1 MKNQT
6 ILEALSER
14 ILVID
19 GAMGT
24 QLQERQLTADDFGGA
39 EYEGCNEYLVITRPD
54 VIEDVHRAYLA
65 AGADIVESNSFGSTD
80 IVLAEYGLQDQVFEL
95 NRQAVLIARRAC
107 DAFSTPEKP
116 RWVAGSMGPT
126 TRTISVTGGVTF
138 PQLVEAFRGQ
148 TLGLLAGGV
157 DLLLLETAQDTLN
170 LKAAAEGIRLAFE
183 VSGQRVPLMIS
194 GTIEATGT
202 MLAGQGVEAL
212 YTSLAHLEDNLGLI
226 SIGLNCATGPE
237 FMTDHLRTLS
247 ELACCHVSVYPNAG
261 LPDENGCYA
270 ETPDTLAAKLS
281 RFVDEGWLNIVG
293 GCCGTTPA
301 HIAAIARMVEGKAP
315 RRPATLRRR
324 VVSGIEAFVVEGDAR
339 PVLVG
344 ERINVIGSRK
354 FKNMIVAEKFEEGS
368 EIARDQVKCGAQV
381 IDVCVS
387 NPDRDE
393 AADMTQ
399 LLAFLPR
406 KVRVPVMIDS
416 TDCKVM
422 ELALQRLQGKCLIN
436 SINLE
441 DGEGRFA
448 SVAALLRQYG
458 GAVVVGCIDEDRQNG
473 MAVTRERKLEI
484 ARRSYHLLTEKYG
497 IRPEDLIFDP
507 LVFPVGS
514 GDANYIG
521 SATETIEGVRLITE
535 AFPQCSTILGISNVS
550 FGLPQAGR
558 EVLNSVFLHHC
569 VKAGLTYAIVNTEK
583 LERYATIP
591 AEELALAEDMIFWR
605 GDDPVAAFAA
615 AFRDKKPAT
624 HAPAAE
630 LPLDERLPLY
640 IIEGTKN
647 GLTADLDALLLRG
660 DRPLE
665 IINGPLMA
673 GMAEVG
679 RLFNDNQL
687 IVAEVLQSAEA
698 MKAAVTHLQPYLE
711 KNETSCKGKMLLATV
726 KGDVHDIGKNLV
738 EIILSNNGF
747 DVINLGI
754 KVGPEELIEAAR
766 REQPDFIGLSGLLVK
781 SALQMVTTAADL
793 KAAGISVPLMVGGA
807 ALSRTFAD
815 TRIAPEYGGPVL
827 YAKEAMTGLELANR
841 LSDPVERVALLEEVA
856 ERQRVG
862 GVGRVG
868 RVGGVGG
875 VDPTD
880 QSDPT
885 DPTDPT
891 DQLSPPDFEPHVLR
905 DIPLSEISPY
915 LNRQMLYTKHLGLTG
930 SVEKLLAAGDAKATR
945 LHETVE
951 AMLERVGRERLIN
964 PQALY
969 RFYPANSD
977 GNDLILFDPS
987 GSGDEAMR
995 FSFPRQAGGE
1005 RLCVA
1010 DFVRPLA
1017 SGERDSLALFVGS
1030 CGLGIREKAEAMKVA
1045 GDYLDSHLL
1054 QALALEM
1061 AEATA
1066 EFLHKRIRT
1075 SWGIVDDAALSMKQ
1089 IFDAE
1094 YQGIRVSFGYP
1105 ACPELSDQQKLFQ
1118 LLKPEQL
1125 GVQLTDGDMMDPEA
1139 SVSALVFHHPGG
1151 RYFDVS
1157 R

>member
-1 MKNQT
+1 MNQT
-6 ILEALSER
+6 ISDALSGR

-24 QLQERQLTADDFGGA
+24 QLQERHLTADDFGGA

-65 AGADIVESNSFGSTD
+65 AGADIVESNSFGATD
-80 IVLAEYGLQDQVFEL
+80 IVLAEYGLQDHVFEL

-107 DAFSTPEKP
+107 DAFTTPDKP

-138 PQLVEAFRGQ
+138 TQLAEAFRGQ
-148 TLGLLAGGV
+148 TLGLLAGGA

-183 VSGQRVPLMIS
+183 ECGRRVPLMIS
-194 GTIEATGT
+194 GTIEPTGT

-212 YTSLAHLEDNLGLI
+212 YTSIAHLEQSLGLI

-261 LPDENGCYA
+261 LPDENGIYA
-270 ETPDTLAAKLS
+270 ETPASLAAKLS

-301 HIAAIARMVEGKAP
+301 HIAAIAQMVSGKPP
-315 RRPATLRRR
+315 RRPTTVRRR
-324 VVSGIEAFVVEGDAR
+324 AISGIEALRIEDEMR

-344 ERINVIGSRK
+344 ERTNVIGSRR
-354 FKNMIVAEKFEEGS
+354 FKNLIVAEKFEEGA
-368 EIARDQVKCGAQV
+368 EIARDQVKSGAQV
-381 IDVCVS
+381 IDICVA

-393 AADMTQ
+393 TEDMTRM
-399 LLAFLPR
+399 LTFLPR
-406 KVRVPVMIDS
+406 KVRAPIMIDT
-416 TDCKVM
+416 TDTAVT
-422 ELALQRLQGKCLIN
+422 ELALQRLQGKCILN

-448 SVAALLRQYG
+448 AISPLLQRYG
-458 GAVVVGCIDEDRQNG
+458 GAVVVGCIDEDPQHG
-473 MAVTRERKLEI
+473 MAVTRERKLAI
-484 ARRSYHLLTEKYG
+484 ARRSYDLLVHG
-497 IRPEDLIFDP
+497 CGLRPEDLIFDP

-521 SATETIEGVRLITE
+521 SGLETIEGVRLIAE
-535 AFPQCSTILGISNVS
+535 AFPDCSTILGISNVS
-550 FGLPQAGR
+550 FGLPPAGR
-558 EVLNSVFLHHC
+558 EVLNAVFLYHC

-583 LERYATIP
+583 LERYASISEQERT
-591 AEELALAEDMIFWR
+591 LAENLIFWR

-615 AFRDKKPAT
+615 AFRDKKPVST
-624 HAPAAE
+624 TTTSG
-630 LPLDERLPLY
+630 LSLDQRLPRY

-647 GLTADLDALLLRG
+647 GLSNDLDAVLARG

-698 MKAAVTHLQPYLE
+698 MKAAVAHLEPHLE
-711 KNETSCKGKMLLATV
+711 KNETSCKGKLLLATV

-747 DVINLGI
+747 QVINLGI
-754 KVGPEELIEAAR
+754 KVGPDALIEAAR

-781 SALQMVTTAADL
+781 SALQMVVTAADL
-793 KAAGISVPLMVGGA
+793 KTAGISVPLMVGGA
-807 ALSRTFAD
+807 ALSRMFAD

-827 YAKEAMTGLELANR
+827 YAKDAMSGLELSNR
-841 LSDPVERVALLEEVA
+841 LSNPVERGALLEELTQRQKDATEARRAKATVSVA
-856 ERQRVG
+856 SQEST
-862 GVGRVG
+862 GRSAL
-868 RVGGVGG
+868 RSDAEIPSAPDY
-875 VDPTD
+875 DPH
-880 QSDPT
+880 
-885 DPTDPT
+885 
-891 DQLSPPDFEPHVLR
+891 LIR
-905 DIPLSEISPY
+905 NIPLSRIEPY
-915 LNRQMLYTKHLGLTG
+915 LNRQMLYTKHLGLSG
-930 SVEKLLAAGDAKATR
+930 SVEKLLAAGDGKALK
-945 LHETVE
+945 LHEAVE
-951 AMLERVGRERLIN
+951 RMLERAAREELLR

-969 RFYPANSD
+969 RFYPAHSD
-977 GNDLILFDPS
+977 GDDLILFDPAGS
-987 GSGDEAMR
+987 GSELMR
-995 FSFPRQAGGE
+995 FSFPRQSGGE

-1010 DFVRPLA
+1010 DFIRPLGC
-1017 SGERDSLALFVGS
+1017 GEQDNLALFVVS
-1030 CGLGIREKAEAMKVA
+1030 CGSGIREKAESMKAA
-1045 GDYLDSHLL
+1045 GEYLDSHLL
-1054 QALALEM
+1054 QALALEA

-1075 SWGIVDDAALSMKQ
+1075 SWGIIDDPDLGMKQ
-1089 IFDAE
+1089 LFNAG
-1094 YQGIRVSFGYP
+1094 YRGIRVSFGYP
-1105 ACPELSDQQKLFQ
+1105 ACPDLTDQQKLFQ
-1118 LLKPEQL
+1118 LLKPEKI
-1125 GVQLTDGDMMDPEA
+1125 GVQLTEGDMMDPEA
-1139 SVSALVFHHPGG
+1139 SVSALVFHHPEG
-1151 RYFDVS
+1151 RYFDVA

>member
-1 MKNQT
+1 MSQS
-6 ILEALSER
+6 ILAALAER

-24 QLQERQLTADDFGGA
+24 QLQARNLTAEDFGGA
-39 EYEGCNEYLVITRPD
+39 EYEGCNEYLTLTRPD

-65 AGADIVESNSFGSTD
+65 AGADIVESNTFGSTD
-80 IVLAEYGLQDQVFEL
+80 IVLVEYGLQDRVFEL

-107 DAFSTPEKP
+107 DEFSTPDKP

-138 PQLVEAFRGQ
+138 PQLVRAFREQ

-183 VSGQRVPLMIS
+183 ESGQKAPLMIS
-194 GTIEATGT
+194 GTIEPTGT

-212 YTSLAHLEDNLGLI
+212 YTSLAHLEDHLGLI

-261 LPDENGCYA
+261 LPDENGNYA
-270 ETPDTLAAKLS
+270 ESPDSLAAKLS

-293 GCCGTTPA
+293 GCCGTTPV
-301 HIAAIARMVEGKAP
+301 HIAAIARMVAGKPP
-315 RRPATLRRR
+315 RTPSAIRRR
-324 VVSGIEAFVVEGDAR
+324 VVSGIEALTIENDAR
-339 PVLVG
+339 PLLVG
-344 ERINVIGSRK
+344 ERTNVIGSRK
-354 FKNMIVAEKFEEGS
+354 FKNMIVAERFEEGA
-368 EIARDQVKCGAQV
+368 EIARDQVRGGAQV
-381 IDVCVS
+381 IDVCVA

-393 AADMTQ
+393 SADMTR
-399 LLAFLPR
+399 LLDFLPR
-406 KVRVPVMIDS
+406 KVRAPIMIDS
-416 TDCKVM
+416 TDPQVM
-422 ELALQRLQGKCLIN
+422 ELALQRLQGKCLLN

-448 SVAALLRQYG
+448 VVSALLHRYG
-458 GAVVVGCIDEDRQNG
+458 GSVVVGCIDEDPQHG
-473 MAVTRERKLEI
+473 MAVTRERKLAV
-484 ARRSYHLLTEKYG
+484 ARRSYDLLVNTYG
-497 IRPEDLIFDP
+497 LRPEDLIFDP

-514 GDANYIG
+514 GDAAYIG
-521 SATETIEGVRLITE
+521 SAVETIEGVRLITE
-535 AFPQCSTILGISNVS
+535 EFPQCSTILGISNVS

-558 EVLNSVFLHHC
+558 EVLNAVFIHHC

-583 LERYATIP
+583 LERYASIP
-591 AEELALAEDMIFWR
+591 PEEFRLSEDLIFWR

-615 AFRDKKPAT
+615 AFRDKQQTVHTPPAD
-624 HAPAAE
+624 
-630 LPLDERLPLY
+630 LPLEERLPRY
-640 IIEGTKN
+640 IIEGIKN
-647 GLTADLDALLLRG
+647 GLTADLDAVLARG
-660 DRPLE
+660 DKPLD

-698 MKAAVTHLQPYLE
+698 MKAAVAHMEPHLE
-711 KNETSCKGKMLLATV
+711 KGESSSKGKMLLATV

-747 DVINLGI
+747 HVVNLGI
-754 KVGPEELIEAAR
+754 KVGPETLIEAAR

-781 SALQMVTTAADL
+781 SALQMETTAADL
-793 KAAGISVPLMVGGA
+793 KAAGIDVPLMVGGA
-807 ALSRTFAD
+807 ALSRMFAD
-815 TRIAPEYGGPVL
+815 IRIAPKYGAPVL
-827 YAKEAMTGLELANR
+827 YAKDAMAGLELANR
-841 LSDPVERVALLEEVA
+841 LFDPAERATLLGEVAL
-856 ERQRVG
+856 RQQGAAASRQTSQTS
-862 GVGRVG
+862 
-868 RVGGVGG
+868 
-875 VDPTD
+875 PT
-880 QSDPT
+880 SPT
-885 DPTDPT
+885 GQTS
-891 DQLSPPDFEPHVLR
+891 QLPDVPLPPPPDFERHVLR
-905 DIPLSEISPY
+905 DIPLNQIVPF

-930 SVEKLLAAGDAKATR
+930 SVEKLLAAGDEKALK
-945 LHETVE
+945 LHGAVE
-951 AMLERVGRERLIN
+951 KMLARVDLERLIL

-969 RFYPANSD
+969 RFFPANSD
-977 GNDLILFDPS
+977 GDSLILFDPANPAQ
-987 GSGDEAMR
+987 ELMR
-995 FSFPRQAGGE
+995 IDFPRQAAGE

-1017 SGERDSLALFVGS
+1017 GGVRDNMALFVAS
-1030 CGLGIREKAEAMKVA
+1030 CGRGVREKSEAMKEA
-1045 GDYLDSHLL
+1045 GDYLNSHLL
-1054 QALALEM
+1054 QALALEL

-1075 SWGIVDDAALSMKQ
+1075 SWGIVDDPSLSMKQ
-1089 IFDAE
+1089 LYNAE
-1094 YQGIRVSFGYP
+1094 YRGIRVSFGYP
-1105 ACPELSDQQKLFQ
+1105 ACPELSDQQKLFR
-1118 LLKPEQL
+1118 LLEPESI

-1139 SVSALVFHHPGG
+1139 SVSALVFHHPQG

>member
-1 MKNQT
+1 MT
-6 ILEALSER
+6 HSILTALSER

-24 QLQERQLTADDFGGA
+24 QLQARNLTADDFGGA
-39 EYEGCNEYLVITRPD
+39 EYEGCNEYLTMTRPD
-54 VIEDVHRAYLA
+54 VIEDVHRDYLA
-65 AGADIVESNSFGSTD
+65 AGADIIESNTFGSTD

-107 DAFSTPEKP
+107 DAFSTPDKP
-116 RWVAGSMGPT
+116 RWVAASMGPT

-138 PQLVEAFRGQ
+138 DQLVQAFRGQ

-183 VSGQRVPLMIS
+183 EVGQRVPLMIS
-194 GTIEATGT
+194 GTIEPTGT

-212 YTSLAHLEDNLGLI
+212 YTSLAHLEDHLGLI

-247 ELACCHVSVYPNAG
+247 DLACCHVSVYPNAG
-261 LPDENGCYA
+261 LPDENGTYA
-270 ETPDTLAAKLS
+270 ESPESLAAKLS

-301 HIAAIARMVEGKAP
+301 HIAAIARMVAGKPP
-315 RRPATLRRR
+315 RRPSTTRRR
-324 VVSGIEAFVVEGDAR
+324 AVSGIEVLVIEDDAR

-344 ERINVIGSRK
+344 ERTNVIGSRK
-354 FKNMIVAEKFEEGS
+354 FKNMIVAERFEEGA
-368 EIARDQVKCGAQV
+368 EIARDQVKGGAQV
-381 IDVCVS
+381 IDICVA

-393 AADMTQ
+393 ASDMIR
-399 LLAFLPR
+399 LLDFLPR
-406 KVRVPVMIDS
+406 KVRAPIMIDS
-416 TDCKVM
+416 TDPQVM
-422 ELALQRLQGKCLIN
+422 ELALQRLQGKCLFN

-441 DGEGRFA
+441 DGEERFA
-448 SVAALLRQYG
+448 EVSALIHRYG
-458 GAVVVGCIDEDRQNG
+458 GSVVVGCIDEDPQHG
-473 MAVTRERKLEI
+473 MAVTRDRKL
-484 ARRSYHLLTEKYG
+484 AVAQRSYDLLVNKYG
-497 IRPEDLIFDP
+497 LRPEDLIFDP

-521 SATETIEGVRLITE
+521 SAEETIEGVRLITE

-550 FGLPQAGR
+550 FGLPLAGR
-558 EVLNSVFLHHC
+558 EVLNAVFIHHC

-583 LERYATIP
+583 LERYASIP
-591 AEELALAEDMIFWR
+591 AEELNLTEDLIFWR
-605 GDDPVAAFAA
+605 GADPVAAFAA
-615 AFRDKKPAT
+615 AFRDKQQT
-624 HAPAAE
+624 VRTPAAD
-630 LPLDERLPLY
+630 LPLDERLSRY
-640 IIEGTKN
+640 IVEGIKN
-647 GLTADLDALLLRG
+647 GLSTDLDAVLARG
-660 DRPLE
+660 DKPLE

-698 MKAAVTHLQPYLE
+698 MKAAVAHLEPYLE
-711 KNETSCKGKMLLATV
+711 KGESASKGKMLLATV

-747 DVINLGI
+747 EVVNLGI
-754 KVGPEELIEAAR
+754 KVGPEALIEAAR

-781 SALQMVTTAADL
+781 SALQMAITAADL

-807 ALSRTFAD
+807 ALSRKFAD
-815 TRIAPEYGGPVL
+815 TRIAPEYGAPVL
-827 YAKEAMTGLELANR
+827 YAKDAMAGLEMANR
-841 LSDPVERVALLEEVA
+841 LADPAERARLLDETA
-856 ERQRVG
+856 ERQQGACAENVARATAV
-862 GVGRVG
+862 VPVVADNSRSAL
-868 RVGGVGG
+868 R
-875 VDPTD
+875 DDAPLHP
-880 QSDPT
+880 S
-885 DPTDPT
+885 
-891 DQLSPPDFEPHVLR
+891 PDFENHILR
-905 DIPLSEISPY
+905 DIPLNQIIPF
-915 LNRQMLYTKHLGLTG
+915 LNRQMLYSKHLGLIG
-930 SVEKLLAAGDAKATR
+930 SVEKLLAAGDEKALK
-945 LHETVE
+945 LHDAVE
-951 AMLERVGRERLIN
+951 AMLERVTREGLIQ
-964 PQALY
+964 PQAIY

-977 GNDLILFDPS
+977 GNDLILFDPAEP
-987 GSGDEAMR
+987 DTEIMR
-995 FSFPRQAGGE
+995 IGFPRQAAGE

-1010 DFVRPLA
+1010 DFVRPL
-1017 SGERDSLALFVGS
+1017 SGGVRDNMAMFVVT
-1030 CGLGIREKAEAMKVA
+1030 CGRGVRVKAEEMKGA

-1054 QALALEM
+1054 QALALEL

-1075 SWGIVDDAALSMKQ
+1075 SWGIVDDPTMSMKQ
-1089 IFDAE
+1089 MYSAE
-1094 YQGIRVSFGYP
+1094 YHGIRVSFGYP
-1105 ACPELSDQQKLFQ
+1105 ACPELSDQQKLFRMLQ
-1118 LLKPEQL
+1118 PEAI
-1125 GVQLTDGDMMDPEA
+1125 GVQLTEGDMMDPEA
-1139 SVSALVFHHPGG
+1139 SVSALVFHHPQG

>member
-1 MKNQT
+1 MSQS
-6 ILEALSER
+6 ILAALAER

-24 QLQERQLTADDFGGA
+24 QLQARNLTAEDFGGA
-39 EYEGCNEYLVITRPD
+39 EYEGCNEYLTLTRPD

-65 AGADIVESNSFGSTD
+65 AGADIVESNTFGSTD
-80 IVLAEYGLQDQVFEL
+80 IVLVEYGLQDRVFEL

-107 DAFSTPEKP
+107 DEFSTPDKP

-138 PQLVEAFRGQ
+138 PQLVRAFREQ

-183 VSGQRVPLMIS
+183 ESGQKAPLMIS
-194 GTIEATGT
+194 GTIEPTGT

-212 YTSLAHLEDNLGLI
+212 YTSLAHLEDHLGLI

-261 LPDENGCYA
+261 LPDENGNYA
-270 ETPDTLAAKLS
+270 ESPDSLAAKLS

-293 GCCGTTPA
+293 GCCGTTPV
-301 HIAAIARMVEGKAP
+301 HIAAIARMVAGKPP
-315 RRPATLRRR
+315 RTPSAIRRR
-324 VVSGIEAFVVEGDAR
+324 VVSGIEALTIENDAR
-339 PVLVG
+339 PLLVG
-344 ERINVIGSRK
+344 ERTNVIGSRK
-354 FKNMIVAEKFEEGS
+354 FKNMIVAERFEEGA
-368 EIARDQVKCGAQV
+368 EIARDQVRGGAQV
-381 IDVCVS
+381 IDVCVA

-393 AADMTQ
+393 SADMTR
-399 LLAFLPR
+399 LLDFLPR
-406 KVRVPVMIDS
+406 KVRAPIMIDS
-416 TDCKVM
+416 TDPQVM
-422 ELALQRLQGKCLIN
+422 ELALQRLQGKCLLN

-448 SVAALLRQYG
+448 VVSALLHRYG
-458 GAVVVGCIDEDRQNG
+458 GSVVVGCIDEDPQHG
-473 MAVTRERKLEI
+473 MAVTRERKLAV
-484 ARRSYHLLTEKYG
+484 ARRSYDLLVNTYG
-497 IRPEDLIFDP
+497 LRPEDLIFDP

-514 GDANYIG
+514 GDAAYIG
-521 SATETIEGVRLITE
+521 SAVETIEGVRLITE
-535 AFPQCSTILGISNVS
+535 EFPQCSTILGISNVS

-558 EVLNSVFLHHC
+558 EVLNAVFIHHC

-583 LERYATIP
+583 LERYASIP
-591 AEELALAEDMIFWR
+591 PEEFRLSEDLIFCR

-615 AFRDKKPAT
+615 AFRDKQQTVHTPPAD
-624 HAPAAE
+624 
-630 LPLDERLPLY
+630 LPLEERLPRY
-640 IIEGTKN
+640 IIEGIKN
-647 GLTADLDALLLRG
+647 GLTADLDAVLARG
-660 DRPLE
+660 DKPLD

-698 MKAAVTHLQPYLE
+698 MKAAVAHMEPHLE
-711 KNETSCKGKMLLATV
+711 KGESSSKGKMLLATV

-747 DVINLGI
+747 HVVNLGI
-754 KVGPEELIEAAR
+754 KVGPETLIEAAR

-781 SALQMVTTAADL
+781 SALQMETTAADL
-793 KAAGISVPLMVGGA
+793 KAAGIDVPLMVGGA
-807 ALSRTFAD
+807 ALSRMFAD
-815 TRIAPEYGGPVL
+815 IRIAPKYGAPVL
-827 YAKEAMTGLELANR
+827 YAKDAMAGLELANR
-841 LSDPVERVALLEEVA
+841 LFDPAERATLLGEVAL
-856 ERQRVG
+856 RQQGAAASRQTSQTS
-862 GVGRVG
+862 
-868 RVGGVGG
+868 
-875 VDPTD
+875 PT
-880 QSDPT
+880 SPT
-885 DPTDPT
+885 GQTS
-891 DQLSPPDFEPHVLR
+891 QLPDVPLPPPPDFERHVLR
-905 DIPLSEISPY
+905 DIPLNQIVPF

-930 SVEKLLAAGDAKATR
+930 SVEKLLAAGDEKALK
-945 LHETVE
+945 LHGAVE
-951 AMLERVGRERLIN
+951 KMLARVDLERLIL

-969 RFYPANSD
+969 RFFPANSD
-977 GNDLILFDPS
+977 GDSLILFDPATPAQ
-987 GSGDEAMR
+987 ELMR
-995 FSFPRQAGGE
+995 IDFPRQAAGE

-1017 SGERDSLALFVGS
+1017 GGVRDNMALFVAS
-1030 CGLGIREKAEAMKVA
+1030 CGRGVREKSEAMKEA
-1045 GDYLDSHLL
+1045 GDYLNSHLL
-1054 QALALEM
+1054 QALALEL

-1075 SWGIVDDAALSMKQ
+1075 SWGIVDDPSLSMKQ
-1089 IFDAE
+1089 LYNAE
-1094 YQGIRVSFGYP
+1094 YRGIRVSFGYP
-1105 ACPELSDQQKLFQ
+1105 ACPELSDQQKLFR
-1118 LLKPEQL
+1118 LLEPESI

-1139 SVSALVFHHPGG
+1139 SVSALVFHHPQG

>member
-1 MKNQT
+1 MTQSIIT
-6 ILEALSER
+6 ALAER

-24 QLQERQLTADDFGGA
+24 QIQARNLTVADFGGA
-39 EYEGCNEYLVITRPD
+39 EYEGCNEYLTITRPD

-95 NRQAVLIARRAC
+95 NRQAVLVARRAC
-107 DAFSTPEKP
+107 DAFSTPDKP

-138 PQLVEAFRGQ
+138 DQLVQAFRGQ

-183 VSGQRVPLMIS
+183 EAGQRVPLMIS

-212 YTSLAHLEDNLGLI
+212 YTSLAHLEDHLGLI

-247 ELACCHVSVYPNAG
+247 ELASCHISVYPNAG
-261 LPDENGCYA
+261 LPDENGNYA
-270 ETPDTLAAKLS
+270 ESPASLAAKLS

-301 HIAAIARMVEGKAP
+301 HIAAIAGMVAGRAP
-315 RRPATLRRR
+315 RRPSAVRRR
-324 VVSGIEAFVVEGDAR
+324 TVSGIEALTVEDDAR
-339 PVLVG
+339 PLLVG
-344 ERINVIGSRK
+344 ERTNVIGSRK
-354 FKNMIVAEKFEEGS
+354 FKNMIVAERFEEGA
-368 EIARDQVKCGAQV
+368 EIARDQVKGGAQV
-381 IDVCVS
+381 IDVCVA

-393 AADMTQ
+393 AADMAR
-399 LLAFLPR
+399 LLEFVPR
-406 KVRVPVMIDS
+406 KVRAPIMIDS
-416 TDCKVM
+416 TDPKVT
-422 ELALQRLQGKCLIN
+422 ELALQRLQGKCLLN

-441 DGEGRFA
+441 DGEGKFA
-448 SVAALLRQYG
+448 QVSALLHRYG
-458 GAVVVGCIDEDRQNG
+458 GSVVVGCIDEDPQHG
-473 MAVTRERKLEI
+473 MAVTRERKLAV
-484 ARRSYHLLTEKYG
+484 ARRSYDLLVNTYG
-497 IRPEDLIFDP
+497 LRPEDLIFDP

-514 GDANYIG
+514 GDAAYIG
-521 SATETIEGVRLITE
+521 SAVETIEGVRLITQE
-535 AFPQCSTILGISNVS
+535 FPQSSTILGISNVS

-558 EVLNSVFLHHC
+558 EVLNAVFIYHC

-583 LERYATIP
+583 LERYASIP
-591 AEELALAEDMIFWR
+591 PEELKLAEDLIFWR

-615 AFRDKKPAT
+615 AFRDKKQAV
-624 HAPAAE
+624 HAPAAD
-630 LPLDERLPLY
+630 LPPEERLSRY
-640 IIEGTKN
+640 IVEGIKN
-647 GLTADLDALLLRG
+647 GLTDDLDTVLERG
-660 DRPLE
+660 DKPLD

-698 MKAAVTHLQPYLE
+698 MKAAVAHLQPYLE
-711 KNETSCKGKMLLATV
+711 KGETSSKGKMLLATV

-747 DVINLGI
+747 QVVNLGI
-754 KVGPEELIEAAR
+754 KVGSETLIEAAR

-781 SALQMVTTAADL
+781 SALQMETTAADL
-793 KAAGISVPLMVGGA
+793 KAAGITVPLMVGGA
-807 ALSRTFAD
+807 ALSRNFAD
-815 TRIAPEYGGPVL
+815 NRIAPAYGAPVL
-827 YAKEAMTGLELANR
+827 YAKDAMAGLELANR
-841 LSDPVERVALLEEVA
+841 LFDPVGREQLLAETALRQQGTVAGKPAAVA
-856 ERQRVG
+856 AVSTAG
-862 GVGRVG
+862 GESSL
-868 RVGGVGG
+868 
-875 VDPTD
+875 TYD
-880 QSDPT
+880 QPV
-885 DPTDPT
+885 
-891 DQLSPPDFEPHVLR
+891 LAPPDFEPHILR
-905 DIPLSEISPY
+905 DIPLKQVIPF

-930 SVEKLLAAGDAKATR
+930 SVEKLLAAGDDKAVK
-945 LHETVE
+945 LHAAVE
-951 AMLERVGRERLIN
+951 EMLARVEREGLIR

-969 RFYPANSD
+969 RFYPAGSA
-977 GNDLILFDPS
+977 GNDLILFDA
-987 GSGDEAMR
+987 DTEAMR
-995 FSFPRQAGGE
+995 ISFPRQAAGE

-1010 DFVRPLA
+1010 DFVRPLDG
-1017 SGERDSLALFVGS
+1017 GEQDNMALFVVT
-1030 CGLGIREKAEAMKVA
+1030 CGRGVREKAEAMKEA
-1045 GDYLDSHLL
+1045 GDYLNSHLL
-1054 QALALEM
+1054 QALALEL

-1075 SWGIVDDAALSMKQ
+1075 SWGIVDDPALTMKQ
-1089 IFDAE
+1089 IFNAD
-1094 YQGIRVSFGYP
+1094 YHGIRVSFGYP
-1105 ACPELSDQQKLFQ
+1105 ACPELSDQQKLFS
-1118 LLKPEQL
+1118 LLGPETI
-1125 GVQLTDGDMMDPEA
+1125 GVRLTDGDMMDPEA
-1139 SVSALVFHHPGG
+1139 SVSALVFQHPQG
-1151 RYFDVS
+1151 RYFDVA

>member
-1 MKNQT
+1 MSQN
-6 ILEALSER
+6 IREALAER

-24 QLQERQLTADDFGGA
+24 QLQACNLSADDFGGA
-39 EYEGCNEYLVITRPD
+39 EYEGCNEQLTLTRPD
-54 VIEDVHRAYLA
+54 VIEGVHRAYLA
-65 AGADIVESNSFGSTD
+65 AGADIVESNTFGATD

-116 RWVAGSMGPT
+116 RWVAASMGPT

-138 PQLVEAFRGQ
+138 AQLVEAFRGQ

-170 LKAAAEGIRLAFE
+170 LKAAAEGIRLAFAE
-183 VSGQRVPLMIS
+183 SGQRVPLMIS
-194 GTIEATGT
+194 GTIEPTGT

-212 YTSLAHLEDNLGLI
+212 YTSLAHLEDSLGLI

-247 ELACCHVSVYPNAG
+247 ELAGCHVSVYPNAG
-261 LPDENGCYA
+261 LPDENGNYA
-270 ETPDTLAAKLS
+270 ESPDSLAAKLS

-301 HIAAIARMVEGKAP
+301 HIAAIARMVAGKPP
-315 RRPATLRRR
+315 RRPATTRRR
-324 VVSGIEAFVVEGDAR
+324 VVSGIEALVIENDAR

-344 ERINVIGSRK
+344 ERTNVIGSRK
-354 FKNMIVAEKFEEGS
+354 FKNMIVAERFEEGA
-368 EIARDQVKCGAQV
+368 EIARDQVKNGAQV
-381 IDVCVS
+381 IDICVA

-393 AADMTQ
+393 ASDMTRI
-399 LLAFLPR
+399 LEFLPR
-406 KVRVPVMIDS
+406 KVRAPIMIDS
-416 TDCKVM
+416 TDTRVV
-422 ELALQRLQGKCLIN
+422 ELALQRLQGKCLFN

-448 SVAALLRQYG
+448 QVSDLIHRYG
-458 GAVVVGCIDEDRQNG
+458 GSVVVGCIDEDPQHG
-473 MAVTRERKLEI
+473 MAVTRERKL
-484 ARRSYHLLTEKYG
+484 AVAKRSYDLLVNTYG
-497 IRPEDLIFDP
+497 LRPEDLIFDP

-514 GDANYIG
+514 GDAAYIG
-521 SATETIEGVRLITE
+521 SAVETIEGVRLITE
-535 AFPQCSTILGISNVS
+535 AFPECSTILGISNVS

-558 EVLNSVFLHHC
+558 EVLNAVFIHHC
-569 VKAGLTYAIVNTEK
+569 VKAGLTYAIVNTEN
-583 LERYATIP
+583 LERYASIHP
-591 AEELALAEDMIFWR
+591 EELRLAEDLIFWR
-605 GDDPVAAFAA
+605 GEDPVAAFAA
-615 AFRDKKPAT
+615 AFRDKKPAS

-640 IIEGTKN
+640 IVEGVKN
-647 GLTADLDALLLRG
+647 GLTADLDSVLARG
-660 DRPLE
+660 DRPLD

-698 MKAAVTHLQPYLE
+698 MKAAVAHLQQYLE
-711 KNETSCKGKMLLATV
+711 IGESSSKGKMLLATV

-747 DVINLGI
+747 QVVNLGI
-754 KVGPEELIEAAR
+754 KVGSETLIEAAR

-793 KAAGISVPLMVGGA
+793 KAAGINVPLMVGGA
-807 ALSRTFAD
+807 ALSRNFAD
-815 TRIAPEYGGPVL
+815 SRIAPAYGAPVL
-827 YAKEAMTGLELANR
+827 YAKDAMAGLELANR
-841 LSDPVERVALLEEVA
+841 LFDPAELAVLLDELALRQHGAVVSHRPDRSEQSDR
-856 ERQRVG
+856 
-862 GVGRVG
+862 
-868 RVGGVGG
+868 
-875 VDPTD
+875 TD
-880 QSDPT
+880 QKSLVLEAPIL
-885 DPTDPT
+885 P
-891 DQLSPPDFEPHVLR
+891 PPDFEKHILR
-905 DIPLSEISPY
+905 DIPLKQVLPF
-915 LNRQMLYTKHLGLTG
+915 LNRQMLYTKHLGLVG
-930 SVEKLLAAGDAKATR
+930 SVEKLLAAGDEKALK
-945 LHETVE
+945 LHGTVE
-951 AMLERVGRERLIN
+951 EMLARVEREGLIQ

-969 RFYPANSD
+969 RFYPANSN
-977 GNDLILFDPS
+977 GNELVLFDPADRKS
-987 GSGDEAMR
+987 EVMR
-995 FSFPRQAGGE
+995 IDFPRQAAGE

-1010 DFVRPLA
+1010 DFVRPQ
-1017 SGERDSLALFVGS
+1017 SGGVQDSMALFVAS
-1030 CGLGIREKAEAMKVA
+1030 CGRGVREKSEAMKEA

-1054 QALALEM
+1054 QALALEL

-1075 SWGIVDDAALSMKQ
+1075 SWGVIDDPALSLKQ
-1089 IFDAE
+1089 IFNAE
-1094 YQGIRVSFGYP
+1094 YSGIRVSFGYP
-1105 ACPELSDQQKLFQ
+1105 ACPELSDQQKLFR
-1118 LLKPEQL
+1118 LLEPEAI

-1139 SVSALVFHHPGG
+1139 SVSALVFHHPQG

>member
-1 MKNQT
+1 MNHSLLT
-6 ILEALSER
+6 ALSER

-24 QLQERQLTADDFGGA
+24 QLQSRQLTVDDFGGP
-39 EYEGCNEYLVITRPD
+39 EYEGCNEYLTFTRPD

-65 AGADIVESNSFGSTD
+65 AGADIVESNTFGSTD

-95 NRQAVLIARRAC
+95 NRQAAIIARRAC
-107 DAFSTPEKP
+107 AAFSTPEKP
-116 RWVAGSMGPT
+116 RWAAGSMGPT

-138 PQLVEAFRGQ
+138 DQLVQAFRGQ
-148 TLGLLAGGV
+148 TLGLLAGGI

-183 VSGQRVPLMIS
+183 ESGQRVPLMIS
-194 GTIEATGT
+194 GTIEPTGT

-212 YTSLAHLEDNLGLI
+212 YTSLAHLEESLGLI

-270 ETPDTLAAKLS
+270 ESPDSLAAKLS

-301 HIAAIARMVEGKAP
+301 HIAAIAKMVAGRAP

-324 VVSGIEAFVVEGDAR
+324 VVSGIEALVIEDDAR

-344 ERINVIGSRK
+344 ERTNVIGSRK
-354 FKNMIVAEKFEEGS
+354 FKNMIVAERFEEGA
-368 EIARDQVKCGAQV
+368 EIARDQVKGGAQV
-381 IDVCVS
+381 IDICVA

-393 AADMTQ
+393 ASDMTRI
-399 LLAFLPR
+399 LEFLPR
-406 KVRVPVMIDS
+406 KVRAPIMIDS
-416 TDCKVM
+416 TDTKVV
-422 ELALQRLQGKCLIN
+422 ELALQRLQGKCLFN

-441 DGEGRFA
+441 DGEERFA
-448 SVAALLRQYG
+448 QVSDLIHRYG
-458 GAVVVGCIDEDRQNG
+458 GSVVVGCIDEDPQHG
-473 MAVTRERKLEI
+473 MAVTRERKL
-484 ARRSYHLLTEKYG
+484 AVAKRSYDLLVNKYG
-497 IRPEDLIFDP
+497 LRPEDLIFDP

-514 GDANYIG
+514 GDAAYIG
-521 SATETIEGVRLITE
+521 SAVETIEGVRLITE
-535 AFPQCSTILGISNVS
+535 EFPLCSTILGISNVS

-558 EVLNSVFLHHC
+558 EVLNAVFIHHC
-569 VKAGLTYAIVNTEK
+569 VKAGLTYAIVNTEN
-583 LERYATIP
+583 LERYASIHP
-591 AEELALAEDMIFWR
+591 EELRLADDLIFWR
-605 GDDPVAAFAA
+605 GADPVAAFAA
-615 AFRDKKPAT
+615 AFRDKKPVS

-640 IIEGTKN
+640 IIDGVKN
-647 GLTADLDALLLRG
+647 GLTADLDAALERG
-660 DRPLE
+660 DRPLD

-698 MKAAVTHLQPYLE
+698 MKAAVAHLQQYLE
-711 KNETSCKGKMLLATV
+711 KGETSSKGKMLLATV

-747 DVINLGI
+747 EVINLGI
-754 KVGPEELIEAAR
+754 KVGPEALIEAAR

-781 SALQMVTTAADL
+781 SALQMITTAADL
-793 KAAGISVPLMVGGA
+793 KAAGINVPLMVGGA
-807 ALSRTFAD
+807 ALSRNFAD
-815 TRIAPEYGGPVL
+815 SRIAPAYGAPVL
-827 YAKEAMTGLELANR
+827 YAKDAMAGLELANR
-841 LSDPVERVALLEEVA
+841 LFDPVERPLLLA
-856 ERQRVG
+856 ELAQRQQTAATGNAAPAAAVPAG
-862 GVGRVG
+862 GA
-868 RVGGVGG
+868 
-875 VDPTD
+875 
-880 QSDPT
+880 SDVCSTVRYDAPLL
-885 DPTDPT
+885 PA
-891 DQLSPPDFEPHVLR
+891 PDFDNHILR
-905 DIPLSEISPY
+905 DIPLKQVIPY
-915 LNRQMLYTKHLGLTG
+915 LNRQMLYTKHMGLIG
-930 SVEKLLAAGDAKATR
+930 SVEKLLAAGDEKALK
-945 LHETVE
+945 LHGAVE
-951 AMLERVGRERLIN
+951 GMLARAEREGLIR

-969 RFYPANSD
+969 RFYPANSQ
-977 GNDLILFDPS
+977 GNDLILFDPANP
-987 GSGDEAMR
+987 EREIERIA
-995 FSFPRQAGGE
+995 FPRQAAGE

-1010 DFVRPLA
+1010 DFVRPL
-1017 SGERDSLALFVGS
+1017 SGGVRDNLALFVVT
-1030 CGLGIREKAEAMKVA
+1030 CGRGVRTTSEEMKV
-1045 GDYLDSHLL
+1045 GGEYLDSHLL
-1054 QALALEM
+1054 QALALEL

-1066 EFLHKRIRT
+1066 EFLHKRVRT
-1075 SWGIVDDAALSMKQ
+1075 SWGIVDDPALSMKQ
-1089 IFDAE
+1089 LFGAE
-1094 YQGIRVSFGYP
+1094 YHGIRVSFGYP
-1105 ACPELSDQQKLFQ
+1105 ACPELSDQQKLFR
-1118 LLKPEQL
+1118 LLGPESI

-1139 SVSALVFHHPGG
+1139 SVSALVFHHPQG

>member
-1 MKNQT
+1 MSQS
-6 ILEALSER
+6 ILAALAER

-24 QLQERQLTADDFGGA
+24 QLQARNLTAEDFGGA
-39 EYEGCNEYLVITRPD
+39 EYEGCNEYLTLTRPD

-65 AGADIVESNSFGSTD
+65 AGADIVESNTFGSTD
-80 IVLAEYGLQDQVFEL
+80 IVLVEYGLQDRVFEL

-107 DAFSTPEKP
+107 DEFSTPDKP

-138 PQLVEAFRGQ
+138 PQLVRAFREQ

-183 VSGQRVPLMIS
+183 ESGQKAPLMIS
-194 GTIEATGT
+194 GTIEPTGT

-212 YTSLAHLEDNLGLI
+212 YTSLAHLEDHLGLI

-261 LPDENGCYA
+261 LPDENGNYA
-270 ETPDTLAAKLS
+270 ESPDSLAAKLS

-293 GCCGTTPA
+293 GCCGTTPV
-301 HIAAIARMVEGKAP
+301 HIAAIARMVAGKPP
-315 RRPATLRRR
+315 RTPSAIRRR
-324 VVSGIEAFVVEGDAR
+324 VVSGIEALTIENDAR
-339 PVLVG
+339 PLLVG
-344 ERINVIGSRK
+344 ERTNVIGSRK
-354 FKNMIVAEKFEEGS
+354 FKNMIVAERFEEGA
-368 EIARDQVKCGAQV
+368 EIARDQVRGGAQV
-381 IDVCVS
+381 IDVCVA

-393 AADMTQ
+393 SADMTR
-399 LLAFLPR
+399 LLDFLPR
-406 KVRVPVMIDS
+406 KVRAPIMIDS
-416 TDCKVM
+416 TDPQVM
-422 ELALQRLQGKCLIN
+422 ELALQRLQGKCLLN

-448 SVAALLRQYG
+448 VVSALLHRYG
-458 GAVVVGCIDEDRQNG
+458 GSVVVGCIDEDPQHG
-473 MAVTRERKLEI
+473 MAVTRERKLAV
-484 ARRSYHLLTEKYG
+484 ARRSYDLLVNTYG
-497 IRPEDLIFDP
+497 LRPEDLIFDP

-514 GDANYIG
+514 GDAAYIG
-521 SATETIEGVRLITE
+521 SAVETIEGVRLITE
-535 AFPQCSTILGISNVS
+535 EFPQCSTILGISNVS

-558 EVLNSVFLHHC
+558 EVLNAVFIHHC

-583 LERYATIP
+583 LERYASIP
-591 AEELALAEDMIFWR
+591 PEEFRLSEDLIFCR

-615 AFRDKKPAT
+615 AFRDKQQTVHTPPAD
-624 HAPAAE
+624 
-630 LPLDERLPLY
+630 LPLEERLPRY
-640 IIEGTKN
+640 IIEGIKN
-647 GLTADLDALLLRG
+647 GLTADLDAVLARG
-660 DRPLE
+660 DKPLD

-698 MKAAVTHLQPYLE
+698 MKAAVAHMEPHLE
-711 KNETSCKGKMLLATV
+711 KGESSSKGKMLLATV

-747 DVINLGI
+747 HVVNLGI
-754 KVGPEELIEAAR
+754 KVGPETLIEAAR

-781 SALQMVTTAADL
+781 SALQMETTAADL
-793 KAAGISVPLMVGGA
+793 KAAGIDVPLMVGGA
-807 ALSRTFAD
+807 ALSRMFAD
-815 TRIAPEYGGPVL
+815 IRIAPKYGAPVL
-827 YAKEAMTGLELANR
+827 YAKDAMAGLELANR
-841 LSDPVERVALLEEVA
+841 LFDPAERATLLGEVAL
-856 ERQRVG
+856 RQQGAAASRQTSQTS
-862 GVGRVG
+862 
-868 RVGGVGG
+868 
-875 VDPTD
+875 PT
-880 QSDPT
+880 SPT
-885 DPTDPT
+885 GQTS
-891 DQLSPPDFEPHVLR
+891 QLPDVPLPPPPDFERHVLR
-905 DIPLSEISPY
+905 DIPLNQIVPF

-930 SVEKLLAAGDAKATR
+930 SVEKLLAAGDEKALK
-945 LHETVE
+945 LHGAVE
-951 AMLERVGRERLIN
+951 KMLARVDLERLIL

-969 RFYPANSD
+969 RFFPANSD
-977 GNDLILFDPS
+977 GDSLILFDPANPAQ
-987 GSGDEAMR
+987 ELMR
-995 FSFPRQAGGE
+995 IDFPRQAAGE

-1017 SGERDSLALFVGS
+1017 GGVRDNMALFVAS
-1030 CGLGIREKAEAMKVA
+1030 CGRGVREKSEAMKEA
-1045 GDYLDSHLL
+1045 GDYLNSHLL
-1054 QALALEM
+1054 QALALEL

-1075 SWGIVDDAALSMKQ
+1075 SWGIVDDPSLSMKQ
-1089 IFDAE
+1089 LYNAE
-1094 YQGIRVSFGYP
+1094 YRGIRVSFGYP
-1105 ACPELSDQQKLFQ
+1105 ACPELSDQQKLFR
-1118 LLKPEQL
+1118 LLEPESI

-1139 SVSALVFHHPGG
+1139 SVSALVFHHPQG